1 MIALKS
7 SHHNP
12 PYTFI
17 ESNLAQDGRF
27 GWFLAM
33 WHPEQNLHLEELGA
47 ELKLSLRNS
56 DAATVSRMEVEKWL
70 KNFFVELNWKLHAQ
84 LRKTDLQE
92 KGLSVFFC
100 IIYDH
105 ELFFVQFGRIFCALS
120 DGKKIRFIGSK
131 YQDSQMQTMKKLNL
145 LGYADEDI
153 KIRVHRVLIEES
165 HRFIAISGNLSERV
179 FETQKD
185 LPTLDHYIE
194 SFAQSDNPLWLI
206 LDGKARLIKPR
217 RRKLTRMQISSIII
231 IVLSLSAA
239 AYMIFGNRYLDQA
252 LHRTRMTVQ
261 NNTVLRLEQIP
272 DNLSVETKNFLK
284 YLDRIVNLPARNIE
298 LDIMWSATLPYQVT
312 SPPVFSLN
320 TIYLAA
326 DKNLIAFDKKS
337 RQLIWKKSFE
347 GQINSIF
354 YADNVLLV
362 CLEDNQSFGFK
373 ENGTQLW
380 EAELMSIH
388 TNYGSLN
395 PSQISQADD
404 PRLDR
409 AITVVPSA
417 KFISIFDAFRGENL
431 STITF
436 KQELH
441 SLSAYDNYAT
451 CFYAIVDDGLI
462 CIQLKIAN

>member
-1 MIALKS
+1 MIALQS
-7 SHHNP
+7 SHHDP
-12 PYTFI
+12 PYSLV

-27 GWFLAM
+27 GWFLAT
-33 WHPEQNLHLEELGA
+33 WHPEKSLELEELAA
-47 ELKLSLRNS
+47 ELKMSIRNS
-56 DAATVSRMEVEKWL
+56 SASTISRMEVEKWL
-70 KNFFVELNWKLHAQ
+70 KSFFVELNWKLHAH

-92 KGLSVFFC
+92 KGLSVFFG

-120 DGKKIRFIGSK
+120 DGKKLRYVGSK
-131 YQDSQMQTMKKLNL
+131 YRDYQMQTLKKLNL
-145 LGYADEDI
+145 LGFADEDI
-153 KIRVHRVLIEES
+153 KVPVHRVFIGES
-165 HRFIAISGNLSERV
+165 HRFIAISGNLSRHV
-179 FETQKD
+179 FETQSD
-185 LPTLDHYIE
+185 LATLDHYIE
-194 SFAQSDNPLWLI
+194 SFAQSENPLWLI
-206 LDGKARLIKPR
+206 LDGKKHLIKPR
-217 RRKLTRMQISSIII
+217 RKKLSRLQISSIVII
-231 IVLSLSAA
+231 LLTLSAT
-239 AYMIFGNRYLDQA
+239 AYMLFGNRYLEQA
-252 LHRTRMTVQ
+252 LHRTRINVQ
-261 NNTVLRLEQIP
+261 NNSVLRLEQIP

-298 LDIMWSATLPYQVT
+298 LDILWSATLPYQVT
-312 SPPVFSLN
+312 SAPVFSLN

-326 DKNLIAFDKKS
+326 DHNLLAFDKKS
-337 RQLIWKKSFE
+337 RELSWKKSFPE
-347 GQINSIF
+347 QINSIF

-362 CLEDNQSFGFK
+362 CLKDNQSFGFK
-373 ENGTQLW
+373 DSGAQIW
-380 EAELMSIH
+380 EAELTSIH
-388 TNYGSLN
+388 TSAGSLE
-395 PSQISQADD
+395 PSQIGQADD

-417 KFISIFDAFRGENL
+417 KLISILDAFRGENL

>member
-1 MIALKS
+1 
-7 SHHNP
+7 
-12 PYTFI
+12 
-17 ESNLAQDGRF
+17 
-27 GWFLAM
+27 
-33 WHPEQNLHLEELGA
+33 
-47 ELKLSLRNS
+47 
-56 DAATVSRMEVEKWL
+56 
-70 KNFFVELNWKLHAQ
+70 
-84 LRKTDLQE
+84 
-92 KGLSVFFC
+92 
-100 IIYDH
+100 
-105 ELFFVQFGRIFCALS
+105 
-120 DGKKIRFIGSK
+120 
-131 YQDSQMQTMKKLNL
+131 
-145 LGYADEDI
+145 
-153 KIRVHRVLIEES
+153 
-165 HRFIAISGNLSERV
+165 
-179 FETQKD
+179 
-185 LPTLDHYIE
+185 
-194 SFAQSDNPLWLI
+194 
-206 LDGKARLIKPR
+206 
-217 RRKLTRMQISSIII
+217 
-231 IVLSLSAA
+231 
-239 AYMIFGNRYLDQA
+239 MIFGNRYLDQA

-388 TNYGSLN
+388 TNYGSLD